1 MKMSDV
7 RVWIAGSVGIALVVA
22 LLGWFMFI
30 GPTLSDS
37 SALRQQTATAQQTNG
52 RLRADIA
59 TLKKQRTGL
68 PTLVNKLNLARLQ
81 LPVTDAL
88 PLFAQS
94 ANAHARAAQ
103 IALTSM
109 TVGLVTPV
117 DASGG
122 LAASA
127 AQVTSAAGHLFA
139 IPVTIVSTGRYDNQV
154 RFLAGL
160 QKLGPRVALVTG
172 VRFAPSDQA
181 TLPDLDRLSSLT
193 TSMSVFV
200 APLTSQQNE
209 QLAKQLAGSH

>member
-37 SALRQQTATAQQTNG
+37 SSLRQQTATAEQANG

-59 TLKKQRTGL
+59 TLQEQRTGL
-68 PTLVNKLNLARLQ
+68 PTLVNKLTQARLQ

-88 PLFAQS
+88 PLFARS
-94 ANAHARAAQ
+94 TNAHARASH

-122 LAASA
+122 LATPT
-127 AQVTSAAGHLFA
+127 AQTNPAGHLFA

-160 QKLGPRVALVTG
+160 QRLGPRVALVTG
-172 VRFAPSDQA
+172 VRFAPTDQA
-181 TLPDLDRLSSLT
+181 TLPDLDQLSSLT

-200 APLTSQQNE
+200 APLTPQQNE

>member
-7 RVWIAGSVGIALVVA
+7 RVWIGGSVGIALFVA

-37 SALRQQTATAQQTNG
+37 SALRQQTATAQQVNG
-52 RLRADIA
+52 RLRSDIA
-59 TLKKQRTGL
+59 TLQKQRTGL
-68 PTLVNKLNLARLQ
+68 PTLVNKLTHERLQ

-88 PLFAQS
+88 PLFARS
-94 ANAHARAAQ
+94 TNAHARASH
-103 IALTSM
+103 IALASM
-109 TVGLVTPV
+109 TVGLVAPV
-117 DASGG
+117 DASGA
-122 LAASA
+122 LTTSA
-127 AQVTSAAGHLFA
+127 AQVTNPAGHLFA

-172 VRFAPSDQA
+172 VRFAPTEQA
-181 TLPDLDRLSSLT
+181 TLPDLDQLSSLT

-200 APLTSQQNE
+200 APLTPQQNE

>member
-37 SALRQQTATAQQTNG
+37 SSLRQQTATAEQANG

-59 TLKKQRTGL
+59 TLQEQRTGL
-68 PTLVNKLNLARLQ
+68 PTLVNKLTQARLQ

-88 PLFAQS
+88 PLFARS
-94 ANAHARAAQ
+94 TNAHARASH

-122 LAASA
+122 LATPT
-127 AQVTSAAGHLFA
+127 AQTNPAGHLFA

-160 QKLGPRVALVTG
+160 QRLGPRVALVTG
-172 VRFAPSDQA
+172 VRFASTDQA
-181 TLPDLDRLSSLT
+181 TLPDLDQLSSLT

-200 APLTSQQNE
+200 APLTPQQNE